1 MPSPAYANRT
11 KVSPERTRADI
22 ERELTRYGARQFM
35 SGRDDDRGLAI
46 IEFVANTR
54 RVRLVLRVPNPGDRE
69 FTHTP
74 ARRVRRTTESARE
87 VYDQA
92 VWQRWRALLL
102 VIKAKL
108 EAINAGIV
116 TFEDEF
122 LPYTVLPDGRTVAET
137 VYPAIASAYATGE
150 VPELLPGVGR
160 FDG

>member
-1 MPSPAYANRT
+1 MPSPAYAART
-11 KVSPERTRADI
+11 RVSPERTRADI

-35 SGRDDDRGLAI
+35 FGRDDDRGLAV
-46 IEFVANTR
+46 IEFVAHRR
-54 RVRLVLRVPNPGDRE
+54 RVRLVLHVPDPGDRA

-74 ARRVRRTTESARE
+74 ARRVRRTAEAATE
-87 VYDQA
+87 VYNQA

-108 EAINAGIV
+108 EAVAAGIV

-137 VYPAIASAYATGE
+137 VHPAIASAYASGQ
-150 VPELLPGVGR
+150 VPELLPALG
-160 FDG
+160 DG